1 MHWKYVSLFAKN
13 DDNTNFKEVM
23 VKVLKLAEA
32 KKNKRETEM
41 MEADLEGSN
50 SEVEGEGA
58 DDKIFKKNVP
68 KVDTFFLEDTG
79 VETEKKTVEK
89 RAVMRD
95 GRIPKL
101 AKNFE
106 KLQAV
111 KMAKDEGWHADD
123 AQHQREQQIAAW
135 KPPAVKEW
143 TPPVEMYP
151 E

>member
-1 MHWKYVSLFAKN
+1 MRYKKIKFVEKRKVIRMIEQADKKDESKGQLEDMLAYINNFPMHWKYVSLFAKN
-13 DDNTNFKEVM
+13 DDDTGFKETM

-41 MEADLEGSN
+41 MEADLEDDSN
-50 SEVEGEGA
+50 SEVEREGA

-68 KVDTFFLEDTG
+68 KVDTFFIEDTG
-79 VETEKKTVEK
+79 TASEKKPVEK

-106 KLQAV
+106 KL
-111 KMAKDEGWHADD
+111 
-123 AQHQREQQIAAW
+123 
-135 KPPAVKEW
+135 
-143 TPPVEMYP
+143 
-151 E
+151 